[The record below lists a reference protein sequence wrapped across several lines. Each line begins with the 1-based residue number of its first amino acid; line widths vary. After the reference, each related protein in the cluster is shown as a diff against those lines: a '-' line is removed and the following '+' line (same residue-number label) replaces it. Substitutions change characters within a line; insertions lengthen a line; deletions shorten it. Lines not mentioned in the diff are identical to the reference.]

1 MNVVSSS
8 CRAAAR
14 RQSGR
19 DKAFSYNY
27 YCKNDPD
34 NAQWI
39 RDGATKGRP
48 VGGDSKLGQSL
59 LRGSEGGGVGG
70 GATHD
75 ADGVAYGDA
84 EKQGYQH
91 GHDSPYEY
99 DAKPQQ
105 VEFQPSLAEGAEE
118 AGADLKSELV
128 DKQYESEVLR
138 IVKNYGVDRE
148 AQMPGEDAGEKH
160 ERNAKGDPLDAQFP

>member
-1 MNVVSSS
+1 MTPTTPNGYVTAQL
-8 CRAAAR
+8 RPPRWR
-14 RQSGR
+14 RFQ
-19 DKAFSYNY
+19 
-27 YCKNDPD
+27 
-34 NAQWI
+34 
-39 RDGATKGRP
+39 T
-48 VGGDSKLGQSL
+48 GQSL

-118 AGADLKSELV
+118 AG
-128 DKQYESEVLR
+128 R
-138 IVKNYGVDRE
+138 
-148 AQMPGEDAGEKH
+148 P
-160 ERNAKGDPLDAQFP
+160 